1 MEKIGLIIG
10 GVLTI
15 IGIYKIDKFL
25 IPTID
30 YFGKY
35 VFFVAF
41 NIFVF
46 WVLWVF
52 YKKFSGFLQIVIPI
66 VFGVIIMLIG
76 VKNV

>member
-1 MEKIGLIIG
+1 MEKVGLIVGFI
-10 GVLTI
+10 LTI
-15 IGIYKIDKFL
+15 IGMIKIDIFL
-25 IPTID
+25 IPTLD

-35 VFFVAF
+35 VFFGVI

-46 WVLWVF
+46 WMLIVF
-52 YKKFSGFLQIVIPI
+52 YKKFRGVLQIVMPI